1 MLRTWCTLGTE
12 GGRGGGG
19 AGGGTIPPPPAGRA
33 RGGGAWAGT
42 GTIPGG
48 VVPGDDDDDAA
59 EEAEAVQ
66 QRPQPRDGRN
76 RSDGDKDANIAGGTA
91 SQAARC
97 DCRLRA
103 AHIASSK
110 AAAEVY
116 LKVVRLVHGMG
127 PPVSHFNTFPTLHY
141 ACAVAPSARPSAA
154 AGTCPA
160 QKGLPTP
167 KGIPWPSAS
176 VPPVQW
182 REAPGISLRYP
193 ARYRMLPAGLL

>member
-12 GGRGGGG
+12 GGRGRGG

-48 VVPGDDDDDAA
+48 VVPGDDEDDAA

-103 AHIASSK
+103 AHIASSE
-110 AAAEVY
+110 AAADV
-116 LKVVRLVHGMG
+116 
-127 PPVSHFNTFPTLHY
+127 
-141 ACAVAPSARPSAA
+141 
-154 AGTCPA
+154 
-160 QKGLPTP
+160 
-167 KGIPWPSAS
+167 
-176 VPPVQW
+176 
-182 REAPGISLRYP
+182 
-193 ARYRMLPAGLL
+193 